1 MDELGTDL
9 RCMLASDIKI
19 YGRAIRLLT
28 ACYDIVRTKFSPRK
42 CYPPHTD
49 TIHLLIILRGTL
61 TLISNHPSKRLNI
74 NRDLKRDSK
83 LAQHVSSYVTETIM
97 ERKLEKMKI
106 HEKLQMRETWKKA
119 ELGSKVSRTDRWDR
133 NWRVSRSRSAK
144 CLRQ

>member
-9 RCMLASDIKI
+9 RCMLASGIKI

-74 NRDLKRDSK
+74 NRDSK
-83 LAQHVSSYVTETIM
+83 LAQHVSSYVIETIM